1 MMTGGNQNASLRKGV
16 NLFVFTLTGI
26 SITLTIGILC
36 FLLLYILYMG
46 LPALTFSFFTESPRS
61 VGEGGGGIA
70 HAIVGTLKLLGIAIL
85 IACPVGFLGGIY
97 LSEFGHRSRIAYSVR
112 YAADV
117 LTGIPSIVIGIF
129 AYTVFVLPLKH
140 FSTLAGGISLSI
152 ILLPIVLKG
161 TEEFLRLVPSSL
173 REAGL
178 ALGMAQ
184 WRMILTIIVPSAFS
198 GILTCMMLGVAR
210 VAGETAPLLFT
221 AFGNQ
226 YWSSGWLEP
235 TASIPV
241 IIYTYSISPYQEW
254 QQQAW
259 AAGTVL
265 LLLVFFAN
273 IFSRI
278 VLRRQ
283 EKAAR

>member
-1 MMTGGNQNASLRKGV
+1 MMTKMPGNYNALLRKAM
-16 NLFVFTLTGI
+16 NYFIFTLSGI
-26 SITLTIGILC
+26 CIVITIGLLF
-36 FLLLYILYMG
+36 FLLGYILYMG
-46 LPALTFSFFTESPRS
+46 LPALTFEFFTELPKSE
-61 VGEGGGGIA
+61 GEGGIA
-70 HAIVGTLKLLGIAIL
+70 HAILGTLKLLSIAIV
-85 IACPVGFLGGIY
+85 IAFPIGFFGGIY
-97 LSEFGHRSRIAYSVR
+97 LSEFGSRSWMAYSVR
-112 YAADV
+112 YAADI

-129 AYTVFVLPLKH
+129 AYTIIVLPLKH
-140 FSTLAGGISLSI
+140 FSTLAGGIALSI

-161 TEEFLRLVPSSL
+161 TETFLKLVPESL
-173 REAGL
+173 REAAL

-184 WRMILTIIVPSAFS
+184 WRMILTVVVPYSLS
-198 GILTCMMLGVAR
+198 GILTCMMLGIAR

-241 IIYTYSISPYQEW
+241 MIYTYSISPYEEW

-265 LLLVFFAN
+265 LILVFFAN
-273 IFSRI
+273 LFSRI
-278 VLRRQ
+278 VLKRQ
-283 EKAAR
+283 EMAAK